1 MQLEQTCVMT
11 HLNNFG
17 FDVPKESKI
26 TTNDNKDCLL
36 TETVVKIITLFVV
49 FDHSLFME
57 ESNIKAFYFQV
68 I

>member
-1 MQLEQTCVMT
+1 MT
-11 HLNNFG
+11 HSNNFR
-17 FDVPKESKI
+17 FDVPKESKT

-57 ESNIKAFYFQV
+57 ESNIEAFYFQV